1 MSKMTFGTIKSIIEN
16 NLLES
21 YKNEKEFKKTLREFK
36 HNVLNNKSMSK
47 AYTLYDQLSTPQ
59 GLNEGDAKEFLEE
72 GISLLQRVLPSI
84 KLPTNVSESV
94 KNGYGDIDT
103 LVYTQKMS
111 LSERIKSKKNI
122 VAILTSKPQDIKES
136 INIPV
141 KSMVNIA
148 NQTLRNYLD
157 TLDENSK
164 KEFIQIVS
172 EDTKVLE
179 EKFEVIRES
188 AISKLNTIMENE
200 NESEIKSRISET
212 IIKLK
217 DEKFDQMNFLRLKN
231 LEESI

>member
-1 MSKMTFGTIKSIIEN
+1 
-16 NLLES
+16 
-21 YKNEKEFKKTLREFK
+21 
-36 HNVLNNKSMSK
+36 
-47 AYTLYDQLSTPQ
+47 
-59 GLNEGDAKEFLEE
+59 
-72 GISLLQRVLPSI
+72 LLQRVLPSI

-94 KNGYGDIDT
+94 KNSYGDIDT

-122 VAILTSKPQDIKES
+122 VAVLTSKPQDIKES

-157 TLDENSK
+157 NLDENSK